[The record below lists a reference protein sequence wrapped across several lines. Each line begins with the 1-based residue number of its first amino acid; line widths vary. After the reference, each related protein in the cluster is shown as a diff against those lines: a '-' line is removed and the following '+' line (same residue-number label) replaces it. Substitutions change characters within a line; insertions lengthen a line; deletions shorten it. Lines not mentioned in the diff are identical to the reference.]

1 MKTVGPKTS
10 VKIKITSSESI
21 KHLPKT
27 KSTVY
32 FNKMT
37 IEKVGKYLKF

>member
-10 VKIKITSSESI
+10 VKIKIASSESI

-32 FNKMT
+32 VNKMT
-37 IEKVGKYLKF
+37 TSKIGKYLQL